1 MIVVLARIA
10 ALYVAV
16 SIGVLVCGVRYQY
29 VFGGVGIAREAC
41 ANIVVLASIAVCVT
55 FGLGGLVLLPVAFW
69 LEET

>member
-10 ALYVAV
+10 ALYLAV
-16 SIGVLVCGVRYQY
+16 SIGALVCGVRHQY
-29 VFGGVGIAREAC
+29 VFGGVGIEREVC
-41 ANIVVLASIAVCVT
+41 ANIVVLTSIVACVT